1 MNLKEKFVKI
11 LICLTFS
18 VCLHTVDHDTTQLS
32 KVEEYLNF
40 IEVYSDSLGPAGDHT
55 KGEIEIVKDIDKIRA
70 IQNEHQKSLLKRG
83 LSQEEAESWSQVGII
98 EGDANWIWIRDA
110 VILPSGRRTIK
121 GRLNWK
127 TSLDGPQGVATLAIL
142 KNRNI
147 VVCLKYKHA
156 MRSWQIELPRGRR
169 HFGESAVEASK
180 RELRNETGFIAKSQ
194 LFLGSVAA
202 SSSNFNTLTPIFLS
216 HVKDHVEPENTDDR
230 AILGFL
236 ILSKKE
242 LKEALLVG
250 HLNLKIHNKVQKVAV
265 NDANLSFALMQA
277 EMRNLI

>member
-1 MNLKEKFVKI
+1 MNLKKI
-11 LICLTFS
+11 YKKIVIGLIFTANI
-18 VCLHTVDHDTTQLS
+18 HTADQHIQQSSKIHD
-32 KVEEYLNF
+32 YLKF
-40 IEVYSDSLGPAGDHT
+40 IEAYDNHLGPKGDYT
-55 KGEIEIVKDIDKIRA
+55 KGEIEIIKDADEIRLVEEEY
-70 IQNEHQKSLLKRG
+70 QRVLLKRG
-83 LSQEEAESWSQVGII
+83 VSQEEAACWAQVGII

-127 TSLDGPQGVATLAIL
+127 TSLDGPQGVATLPIL
-142 KNRNI
+142 KDKGI

-156 MRSWQIELPRGRR
+156 MRSWQIELPRGSR

-180 RELRNETGFIAKSQ
+180 REVRNETGFITESQ

-202 SSSNFNTLTPIFLS
+202 SSSNFNTLTPIFLGY
-216 HVKDHVEPENTDDR
+216 VKDQVEPGNIDDR

-236 ILSKKE
+236 ILSKDE
-242 LKEALLVG
+242 LKEALLKG
-250 HLNLKIHNKVQKVAV
+250 YLSLKVHGKVQKIAV

-277 EMRNLI
+277 ELRNLI